1 MDKKHNEK
9 MAEMDKKHNE
19 RHQRHLE
26 RMAEMDR
33 QINKEINDYYFRIK
47 SSR

>member
-1 MDKKHNEK
+1 MDKKHNKK

-33 QINKEINDYYFRIK
+33 QINKEINDYCLRIK